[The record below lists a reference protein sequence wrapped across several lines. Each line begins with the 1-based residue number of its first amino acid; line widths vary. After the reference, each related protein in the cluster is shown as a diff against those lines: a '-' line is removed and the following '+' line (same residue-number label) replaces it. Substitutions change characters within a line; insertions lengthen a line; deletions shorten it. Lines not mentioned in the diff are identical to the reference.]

1 MGEIFRKFSSRDG
14 KVSKVGDRE
23 GHERVG
29 RQMADAF
36 YPFVGEGPADIP
48 GLATPAAGQQ
58 GNAADSQPTPVPSA
72 AATLAEPVSMRA
84 AMPENSPALDPMAAS
99 QPPANPT
106 PTPIQPTSTHD
117 PKAHVLG
124 AVVSNPARIAV
135 FDDPAAAPRVVVVQ
149 PKDIR
154 TYLEEV
160 TATVTRLAKEQ
171 GGRISFTVI
180 REVVENLVHAY
191 FIEPTISI
199 LDGGNTIRFSD
210 QGPGI
215 SEKSRALEYGTTSAT
230 EEMKRYIR
238 GVGSGLPYAQQ
249 YMEDHGGSLTIEDNI
264 HSGTIVTISL
274 PTEGSTMSKRG
285 AAGSEGMAA
294 QMANAQLTG
303 MSYAATPMPGVRTP
317 DAYQMMAPQRG
328 MAQPANNQLADYP
341 QQGAPMPGYPQQVG
355 YPTQQMPAYQQQPAF
370 AQQGYAPYGYPQPHP
385 YGTYQPAYQQVA
397 GPQQAAPEPPA
408 TAPQPAAG
416 AILDLSDRAQ
426 QVLEWLAE
434 HESVGPTDLTKA
446 YGGSLSTWT
455 RQLQELE
462 DQGILR
468 KRGQKRYLTSAGRTL
483 I

>member
-1 MGEIFRKFSSRDG
+1 MEEIFRKFSSRDG
-14 KVSKVGDRE
+14 KMSKVGGRE
-23 GHERVG
+23 GHEKVG

-58 GNAADSQPTPVPSA
+58 GNVADTQPTPAPGAV
-72 AATLAEPVSMRA
+72 ATQNPT
-84 AMPENSPALDPMAAS
+84 PENSQIGDPMATP
-99 QPPANPT
+99 QPPTSPAHAGARPETT
-106 PTPIQPTSTHD
+106 PD
-117 PKAHVLG
+117 PKVHVLG

-249 YMEDHGGSLTIEDNI
+249 YMEDHGGTLTIEDNI

-274 PTEGSTMSKRG
+274 PTGGSTMLKRG
-285 AAGSEGMAA
+285 VAGAEGIAA
-294 QMANAQLTG
+294 QMANAQLAG
-303 MSYAATPMPGVRTP
+303 MPYAATPMPGVP
-317 DAYQMMAPQRG
+317 APGASQMMAPQRG

-341 QQGAPMPGYPQQVG
+341 QQDIPMPGYPQQVG
-355 YPTQQMPAYQQQPAF
+355 YPTQQMPGYQQQPAF

-397 GPQQAAPEPPA
+397 SPQQAAPEPPA

>member
-1 MGEIFRKFSSRDG
+1 MEEIFRKFSSRDG
-14 KVSKVGDRE
+14 KMSKVGGRE
-23 GHERVG
+23 GHKKVG

-58 GNAADSQPTPVPSA
+58 GNVADTQPTPAPGAV
-72 AATLAEPVSMRA
+72 ATQNPT
-84 AMPENSPALDPMAAS
+84 PENSQIGDPMATP
-99 QPPANPT
+99 QPPASPAHAGARPETT
-106 PTPIQPTSTHD
+106 PD
-117 PKAHVLG
+117 PKVHVLG

-249 YMEDHGGSLTIEDNI
+249 YMEDHGGTLTIEDNI

-274 PTEGSTMSKRG
+274 PTGGSTMLKRG
-285 AAGSEGMAA
+285 VAGAEGIAA
-294 QMANAQLTG
+294 QMANAQLAG
-303 MSYAATPMPGVRTP
+303 MPYAATPMPGVP
-317 DAYQMMAPQRG
+317 APGASQMMAPQRG

-341 QQGAPMPGYPQQVG
+341 QQDIPMPGYPQQVG
-355 YPTQQMPAYQQQPAF
+355 YPTQQMPGYQQQPAF

-397 GPQQAAPEPPA
+397 SPQQAAPEPPA

>member
-1 MGEIFRKFSSRDG
+1 M
-14 KVSKVGDRE
+14 SKVGGGNE
-23 GHERVG
+23 HGRVG

-48 GLATPAAGQQ
+48 GL
-58 GNAADSQPTPVPSA
+58 SQPANDDARHEAARTPD
-72 AATLAEPVSMRA
+72 
-84 AMPENSPALDPMAAS
+84 PA
-99 QPPANPT
+99 
-106 PTPIQPTSTHD
+106 
-117 PKAHVLG
+117 AHVLG
-124 AVVSNPARIAV
+124 TVVSNPARIAV

-154 TYLEEV
+154 SYLEEV

-215 SEKSRALEYGTTSAT
+215 REKGRALEYGTTSAT

-249 YMEDHGGSLTIEDNI
+249 YMEDHGGTLTIEDNI

-274 PTEGSTMSKRG
+274 P
-285 AAGSEGMAA
+285 SEGEGMLRRRAQAAPGGQATPVAQPQGYPQQMTPCPQQPAA
-294 QMANAQLTG
+294 QQMAPQQATAVPQQ
-303 MSYAATPMPGVRTP
+303 AATPYQQ
-317 DAYQMMAPQRG
+317 AYPPYGYPQQAG
-328 MAQPANNQLADYP
+328 YGTYPVQYP
-341 QQGAPMPGYPQQVG
+341 QQGAPQQV
-355 YPTQQMPAYQQQPAF
+355 PPQPALAPQ
-370 AQQGYAPYGYPQPHP
+370 AQ
-385 YGTYQPAYQQVA
+385 
-397 GPQQAAPEPPA
+397 A
-408 TAPQPAAG
+408 TAPQEVGQAPSSL
-416 AILDLSDRAQ
+416 LDLGERAQ

-434 HESVGPTDLTKA
+434 HESVGPTDLTRA

-455 RQLQELE
+455 RQLQDLE

-468 KRGQKRYLTSAGRTL
+468 KRGQKRYLTSAGRAL

>member
-1 MGEIFRKFSSRDG
+1 MEEIFRKFSSRDG
-14 KVSKVGDRE
+14 KMSKVGGRE
-23 GHERVG
+23 GHEKVG

-58 GNAADSQPTPVPSA
+58 GNVADTQPTPAPGAV
-72 AATLAEPVSMRA
+72 ATQNPT
-84 AMPENSPALDPMAAS
+84 PENSQIGDPMATP
-99 QPPANPT
+99 QPPASPAHAGARPETT
-106 PTPIQPTSTHD
+106 PD
-117 PKAHVLG
+117 PKVHVLG

-191 FIEPTISI
+191 FIEHTISI

-249 YMEDHGGSLTIEDNI
+249 YMEDHGGTLTIEDNI

-274 PTEGSTMSKRG
+274 PNGGSTMLKRG
-285 AAGSEGMAA
+285 VAGTEGIAA
-294 QMANAQLTG
+294 QMANAQLAG
-303 MSYAATPMPGVRTP
+303 MPYAATPMPGVP
-317 DAYQMMAPQRG
+317 APGASQMMAPQRG

-341 QQGAPMPGYPQQVG
+341 QQDIPMPGYPQQVG
-355 YPTQQMPAYQQQPAF
+355 YPTQQMPGYQQQPAF

-408 TAPQPAAG
+408 TAPQPGAG